1 MTIYQQKRKK
11 KTWSHD
17 FLEQILAWH
26 VNHILDMRKFN
37 YVMISPYMVKR
48 LRHGGENLNFP
59 HQIWSKD
66 YVTGVKT
73 LRNQTYPYQE

>member
-1 MTIYQQKRKK
+1 
-11 KTWSHD
+11 
-17 FLEQILAWH
+17 
-26 VNHILDMRKFN
+26 MRKFN

-66 YVTGVKT
+66 YVTGVKL
-73 LRNQTYPYQE
+73 LRNQTYAYQEYLILIFNFISTYCAWNAKNYVE